1 MIVARCSTQY
11 IDDSLSF
18 TVLDFPFVSMVGGT
32 SPLRT
37 EYSYILWAKIQPFVF
52 HIPQVPVGIG
62 PSAEIDNRLSD
73 IFLANQKRTA
83 DVLI

>member
-37 EYSYILWAKIQPFVF
+37 DHSYILGEDTAI
-52 HIPQVPVGIG
+52 
-62 PSAEIDNRLSD
+62 RLSVFR
-73 IFLANQKRTA
+73 IYQLEA
-83 DVLI
+83 DRRLK